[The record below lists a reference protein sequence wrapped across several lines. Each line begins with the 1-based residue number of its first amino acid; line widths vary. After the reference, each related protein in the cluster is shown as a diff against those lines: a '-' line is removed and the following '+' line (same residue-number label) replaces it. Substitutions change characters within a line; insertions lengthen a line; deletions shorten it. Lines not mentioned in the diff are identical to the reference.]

1 MNAILTS
8 TPTVRGFR
16 ADDAAQV
23 LNRDGRQLEMQALVR
38 QAATGPSFTA
48 CLDEHPIGC
57 AGVVL
62 LWPGVGSCWMIVT
75 EELGTHGLWLTR
87 TVKTFFREMIRV
99 HDLHRLEASSVNG
112 DNGRWLEALGF
123 TSERD
128 GVTRQFLSDRRNV
141 VRYEW
146 VRDSW
151 PQPQQ

>member
-1 MNAILTS
+1 M

-38 QAATGPSFTA
+38 QAAT
-48 CLDEHPIGC
+48 GC

-87 TVKTFFREMIRV
+87 TVKTFLREMIRV

-128 GVTRQFLSDRRNV
+128 GVAQQFLSDRRNV